1 MNDIKMV
8 SYNQLSQYLNDA
20 ENKSKKD
27 ISFLLTNKITLCVN
41 NEDSIENEI
50 KKNDDF
56 FVLENND
63 KILYIDSILINKL
76 IKSIESVINDYIKKS
91 DRHFNQI
98 EQFSADK
105 MVKEFISLSRNNVEI
120 KSVNQVKDV
129 ITILNKLCFYTSSSL
144 FLEELIR
151 HNPDEFNLI
160 LSKNSMITKWMEG
173 DGKIVAIKKIDDII
187 KTISNSTNIF
197 PLGILP
203 LDKKISLFNLKNK
216 KIFHDGFNK
225 EEPQEL
231 SKKDRINDNYKIQK
245 KDKRFF
251 EILKCI
257 EENKNKIKAQIS
269 FYENFCKVF
278 NESNGYFYYANIFNY
293 KHKYSEV
300 INQIKTINN
309 SLTRKFYKESEVTNK
324 DKENEKNLITK
335 KHYIPE
341 WNLAQEEYNNIN
353 ILNNN
358 EIKDDDSNESSY
370 ANLVAINI
378 RLKLNI
384 SLIEKN
390 ISKMEKEKNTLLAL
404 NEKIKSDI
412 SGMEGN
418 NNITLLIKDKNIIKE
433 NLNKLSDIISGK
445 IKYRKE
451 SFLSSIYKLFFPKR
465 YSEIINKLTE
475 NKNIIDDVISYLNL
489 SDKYLSNTSP
499 FRLGVMKEKHVRVV
513 NDDFFIKSAVNMIST
528 LSLSTDIFD
537 YINNRNDRP
546 KDILDSIFYSNES

>member
-1 MNDIKMV
+1 MKNIKMV
-8 SYNQLSQYLNDA
+8 SYNELSQYLSDA

-41 NEDSIENEI
+41 NEDRIENEI

-63 KILYIDSILINKL
+63 KILYIDSVLINRL
-76 IKSIESVINDYIKKS
+76 INSIESAINKYIKENDSNLNK
-91 DRHFNQI
+91 I
-98 EQFSADK
+98 
-105 MVKEFISLSRNNVEI
+105 KEFSLDKDVKKIISLNSDNVEI
-120 KSVNQVKDV
+120 KSVHQVGD
-129 ITILNKLCFYTSSSL
+129 IINILNKLYFYTYSPL
-144 FLEELIR
+144 FLKELIR

-160 LSKNSMITKWMEG
+160 LSKNSIITKWKEG

-203 LDKKISLFNLKNK
+203 LDKNISLFNLKNK
-216 KIFHDGFNK
+216 KNFHDGFNK

-231 SKKDRINDNYKIQK
+231 SKKDRINDNNKIQE

-309 SLTRKFYKESEVTNK
+309 SLIRDFYKESEVTNK
-324 DKENEKNLITK
+324 ENEKNISTK

-341 WNLAQEEYNNIN
+341 WNLAQKEYNNIN
-353 ILNNN
+353 ILNND
-358 EIKDDDSNESSY
+358 EIKDDDLKESSY
-370 ANLVAINI
+370 ANLVAINT
-378 RLKLNI
+378 RLKQNI
-384 SLIEKN
+384 SLIEEN
-390 ISKMEKEKNTLLAL
+390 IRKMEKEKNTLLAL

-451 SFLSSIYKLFFPKR
+451 SFLSSIYKFFFPKR
-465 YSEIINKLTE
+465 HSEIINKLTE

-489 SDKYLSNTSP
+489 SDKYLSNTLP
-499 FRLGVMKEKHVRVV
+499 FRLGLMKEKPVRVV

-528 LSLSTDIFD
+528 LSLSTDFFD

>member
-8 SYNQLSQYLNDA
+8 SYNDLSQYLNDA

-63 KILYIDSILINKL
+63 KILYIDSILINNL
-76 IKSIESVINDYIKKS
+76 IKSIESAINKYIKKNDS
-91 DRHFNQI
+91 NLNKI
-98 EQFSADK
+98 KKFSLDED
-105 MVKEFISLSRNNVEI
+105 VKKIISLNSDNVEI
-120 KSVNQVKDV
+120 KSVHQVEDV
-129 ITILNKLCFYTSSSL
+129 ITILNKLYCHKSSSEL
-144 FLEELIR
+144 LENLSSIE
-151 HNPDEFNLI
+151 EVKLI
-160 LSKNSMITKWMEG
+160 LSKKHNLVTKLVKSNH
-173 DGKIVAIKKIDDII
+173 KIFAIKKIDDII

-216 KIFHDGFNK
+216 KNFHDEFNK

-231 SKKDRINDNYKIQK
+231 SKKDRINDNNKIQE
-245 KDKRFF
+245 KDKRLF

-300 INQIKTINN
+300 INKIKTINN
-309 SLTRKFYKESEVTNK
+309 SLIRDYYKESEVTNK
-324 DKENEKNLITK
+324 NKENEKNIIAK
-335 KHYIPE
+335 KYYIPE
-341 WNLAQEEYNNIN
+341 WNLAQEEYNDIN
-353 ILNNN
+353 MLNNGK
-358 EIKDDDSNESSY
+358 IKDDDSKELSY
-370 ANLVAINI
+370 DYLFAMNT
-378 RLKLNI
+378 RLKQNI
-384 SLIEKN
+384 SLIEEN
-390 ISKMEKEKNTLLAL
+390 ISKMEKENKTLLSL

-418 NNITLLIKDKNIIKE
+418 NNITLLIKDKNIIKK

-451 SFLSSIYKLFFPKR
+451 SFLSSIYKFFFPKR
-465 YSEIINKLTE
+465 HSEIINKLTE

-489 SDKYLSNTSP
+489 SDKYLSNTLP
-499 FRLGVMKEKHVRVV
+499 FRLGLMKEKHVRVV

-528 LSLSTDIFD
+528 LSLSTDFFD
-537 YINNRNDRP
+537 YINNRNDRS